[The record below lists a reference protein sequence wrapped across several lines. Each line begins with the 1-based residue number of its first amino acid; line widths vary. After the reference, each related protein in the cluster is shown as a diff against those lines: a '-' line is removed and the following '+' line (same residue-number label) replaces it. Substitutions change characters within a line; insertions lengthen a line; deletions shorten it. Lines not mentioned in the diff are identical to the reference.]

1 MENPT
6 INERFLKS
14 NPNDLKIESTEL
26 LSVLVMMISDLEAA
40 TMKFHEVIGVN
51 RMLSFKEF

>member
-6 INERFLKS
+6 INEKFLKS
-14 NPNDLKIESTEL
+14 NPSDLKIESKEL

>member
-6 INERFLKS
+6 INEKFLKS

>member
-1 MENPT
+1 METTT
-6 INERFLKS
+6 INEKFLKS
-14 NPNDLKIESTEL
+14 NPDDLKIESTEL